1 MNRIDT
7 HCSLESFFEGLLR
20 QALETEQVELQA
32 DAFTYLLH
40 LVGDFSDPTA
50 LHRADRS
57 DEPGTP
63 ALVWLYQEAR
73 EAPPTRRFEAYR
85 HLGDVAL
92 MVAGFFGP
100 HIERA
105 RSLVGVQ
112 YYVDMGRTA
121 YQTAAHHASSSGFL
135 PLLGQLSNNFDR
147 LVEVLTRVAEQT
159 TLPVAHDVAALY
171 ARVLRNPASER
182 LLNELKGQR
191 AFPVFVDRGVAA

>member
-7 HCSLESFFEGLLR
+7 HCSLESYFEGLLR
-20 QALETEQVELQA
+20 EALKAERVEVNA
-32 DAFTYLLH
+32 ESFTYLLH
-40 LVGDFSDPTA
+40 LVGNFSSPTA
-50 LHRADRS
+50 LHGQVRP

-92 MVAGFFGP
+92 MVAGFFAP
-100 HIERA
+100 HIERT
-105 RSLVGVQ
+105 RSLVGVK

-121 YQTAAHHASSSGFL
+121 YHTAALHAVKSSFSQLLSDLSG
-135 PLLGQLSNNFDR
+135 NFDR

-171 ARVLRNPASER
+171 ARVLRNPQSFGLRES
-182 LLNELKGQR
+182 LKAQG
-191 AFPVFVDRGVAA
+191 AFPIFVDRGVAA